1 METIDEHFARR
12 LREREDDGSG
22 QGSPTATEDR
32 RTDPATLRLLFD
44 AQVQSRHL
52 DFAARWLQAQGKG
65 FYTIGSAGHE
75 SNAALG
81 LVSRVDDPALLHYR
95 SGGFYAAR
103 ARVGRSDNPVRDI
116 LLSLTSATS
125 DPMSGG
131 RHKVFGHPGLSI
143 IPQTSTIGSHL
154 PRAVGLAFAL
164 GLGAATGVGS
174 PWPADAIVL
183 CSFGDASANH
193 STAAGALNAA
203 SYLVH
208 REIPCPILFVCEDN
222 GIGISTRSPGEW
234 PAAALQRLPGL
245 SYRQVDGADPEA
257 LLAVVAESVAA
268 VRESRRAA
276 VLHLRTVR
284 FMGHAGSDAELAYRS
299 RSEILAD
306 YARDPLLGT
315 ARALVDRGVM
325 SAREILDTYEH
336 VRLQVMDEAK
346 RVLDEDRLATRAA
359 VMAPLA
365 LPTAATTARETISA
379 QRRGE
384 AWAGRP
390 PEAGSPMTLAQ
401 AINATLA
408 DLMIAH
414 PEALVFGEDVALKG
428 GVYGVTRTLRKRF
441 GGMRVFDTLLDEQTI
456 LGTALGAA
464 LAGFVP
470 IPEIQYLAYL
480 HNAEDQLRGEAA
492 SLRFFSNGQYQ
503 NGMVVRVAGL
513 AYQRGFGGHFHNDNS
528 VAVLRDIP
536 GLVLAVPSHPA
547 EAPGLLRTCFDLAH
561 RDGRVCVFLEP
572 IARYHSR
579 DLLED
584 GDGGWTAPYVAPDA
598 EEART
603 PLGEVGLFGEGR
615 DVLIVTFGNGVH
627 LSRRAAA
634 TLAEGGVASTVLDLR
649 WLAPLPV
656 EALTGV
662 AAGFDAILV
671 VDETRRSGGVAE
683 GVLAALVDSG
693 YDGRLSRITSADSFI
708 PLGPAADTVLLGEA
722 DIVDAVHAL
731 LPSPTPALPSIRNT
745 RNIHDH
751 KERP

>member
-1 METIDEHFARR
+1 METIDEHFVRR
-12 LREREDDGSG
+12 LRER
-22 QGSPTATEDR
+22 DR
-32 RTDPATLRLLFD
+32 PGTRSAFPGTTGDRPADPAALRLLLD

-65 FYTIGSAGHE
+65 YYTIGSAGHE

-81 LVSRVDDPALLHYR
+81 LLSRVDDPALLHYR

-103 ARVGRSDNPVRDI
+103 ARVGGRDNPVRDI

-131 RHKVFGHPGLSI
+131 RHKVFGHPALSI
-143 IPQTSTIGSHL
+143 VPQTSTISSHL
-154 PRAVGLAFAL
+154 PRAVGLAYAL
-164 GLGAATGVGS
+164 GLGPATGVGM
-174 PWPADAIVL
+174 PWPEDAIVL
-183 CSFGDASANH
+183 CSFGDASVNH

-203 SYLVH
+203 SYLGH
-208 REIPCPILFVCEDN
+208 REIACPVLFVCEDN
-222 GIGISTRSPGEW
+222 GIGISTRSPVEW
-234 PAAALQRLPGL
+234 PAAALRRLPGVP
-245 SYRQVDGADPEA
+245 YRQVDGDDPDA
-257 LLAVVAESVAA
+257 LLAVVATSVAA

-284 FMGHAGSDAELAYRS
+284 FMGHAGSDAELAYRT

-306 YARDPLLGT
+306 HVRDPLLGT
-315 ARALVDRGVM
+315 AQALLDRGVM
-325 SAREILDTYEH
+325 SAAEILDAYEL
-336 VRLQVMDEAK
+336 VRLDVMDEAK
-346 RVLDEDRLATRAA
+346 RVLDEDRLDTREA

-365 LPTAATTARETISA
+365 LPTPSPGRPGRPTISA
-379 QRRGE
+379 E
-384 AWAGRP
+384 SP
-390 PEAGSPMTLAQ
+390 GSVMTLAQ

-408 DLMIAH
+408 DLMASH
-414 PEALVFGEDVALKG
+414 PEALVFGQDVAVKG
-428 GVYGVTRTLRKRF
+428 GVYGVTRALRKRF
-441 GGMRVFDTLLDEQTI
+441 GGRRVFDTLLDEQTI
-456 LGTALGAA
+456 LGTALGTA

-492 SLRFFSNGQYQ
+492 TLQFFSNGQYQ

-528 VAVLRDIP
+528 LAVLRDIP

-547 EAPGLLRTCFDLAH
+547 EAPGLLRSCFDLAH
-561 RDGRVCVFLEP
+561 RHGRVCVFLEP

-579 DLLED
+579 DLLEE
-584 GDGGWTAPYVAPDA
+584 GDGLWTAPYVAPDA
-598 EEART
+598 EQARI
-603 PLGEVGLFGEGR
+603 PLGEVGVHGQGR
-615 DVLIVTFGNGVH
+615 DVLLVTFGNGVH

-634 TLAEGGVASTVLDLR
+634 VLAAGGVAATVLDLR

-662 AAGFDAILV
+662 ATGFDAVLV

-683 GVLAALVDSG
+683 GVIAALVDSG
-693 YDGRLSRITSADSFI
+693 YDGRLSRVTSADSFI
-708 PLGPAADTVLLGEA
+708 PLGPGAETVLLDEA
-722 DIVDAVHAL
+722 DIVDAVHRL
-731 LPSPTPALPSIRNT
+731 VGSPTSPPVRS
-745 RNIHDH
+745 
-751 KERP
+751 

>member
-1 METIDEHFARR
+1 VPKVPAVIRWGGRRGRVSSVETIDEHFVRR
-12 LREREDDGSG
+12 VREREGHRSDQAPASKV
-22 QGSPTATEDR
+22 DR
-32 RTDPATLRLLFD
+32 RADPALLRLLFD

-52 DFAARWLQAQGKG
+52 DFAARWLQAQGQG
-65 FYTIGSAGHE
+65 YYTIGSAGHE

-81 LVSRVDDPALLHYR
+81 LLSRVDDPALLHYR

-103 ARVGRSDNPVRDI
+103 AHVGGSDNPVRDV

-131 RHKVFGHPGLSI
+131 RHKVFGHPRLSI

-154 PRAVGLAFAL
+154 PRAVGLAYAV
-164 GLGAATGVGS
+164 GLGRETGVES
-174 PWPADAIVL
+174 PWPEDAVVL

-193 STAAGALNAA
+193 STATGALNAA

-208 REIPCPILFVCEDN
+208 RGIRCPVLFVCEDN
-222 GIGISTRSPGEW
+222 GIGISTRSPDGW
-234 PAAALQRLPGL
+234 PAAALRRLPGL
-245 SYRQVDGADPEA
+245 PYRQVDGADPQA
-257 LLAVVAESVAA
+257 LLTEVSESLSD

-284 FMGHAGSDAELAYRS
+284 FMGHAGSDAEAAYRS
-299 RSEILAD
+299 ASEIVAD
-306 YARDPLLGT
+306 YARDPILGT
-315 ARALVDRGVM
+315 AKALLDGGLM
-325 SAREILDTYEH
+325 SPAQILDAYEA
-336 VRLQVMDEAK
+336 VRVQVMDEAE
-346 RVLDEDRLATRAA
+346 RVLGEDRLTTREE
-359 VMAPLA
+359 VMAPLT
-365 LPTAATTARETISA
+365 LPATPTPS
-379 QRRGE
+379 
-384 AWAGRP
+384 WAGRRS
-390 PEAGSPMTLAQ
+390 EAGPAMTLAQ
-401 AINATLA
+401 TINATLA
-408 DLMIAH
+408 DLMTAH
-414 PEALVFGEDVALKG
+414 PEALVFGQDVAVKG
-428 GVYGVTRTLRKRF
+428 GVYGVTRGLRKRF
-441 GGMRVFDTLLDEQTI
+441 GGLRVFDTLLDEQTI
-456 LGTALGAA
+456 LGVALGSA

-492 SLRFFSNGQYQ
+492 TLRFFSNGQLQ

-528 VAVLRDIP
+528 LAVLRDIP
-536 GLVLAVPSHPA
+536 GLVLAVPSHPS

-584 GDGGWTAPYVAPDA
+584 GDGGWTAAYLAPDA

-603 PLGEVGLFGEGR
+603 ALGEVGQHGDGR
-615 DVLIVTFGNGVH
+615 DVLVVTFGNGVF

-634 TLAEGGVASTVLDLR
+634 TLAGLGVAGTVLDLR

-656 EALTGV
+656 EALTRV
-662 AAGFDAILV
+662 AAGFDAVLV

-683 GVLAALVDSG
+683 GVVAALVDSG
-693 YDGRLSRITSADSFI
+693 YDGRLARVTSADSFV
-708 PLGPAADTVLLGEA
+708 PLGPAAETVLLGET
-722 DIVDAVHAL
+722 DIVEAAL
-731 LPSPTPALPSIRNT
+731 SLRS
-745 RNIHDH
+745 
-751 KERP
+751 